1 MMKRFI
7 KYDFTYM
14 AITLKDVA
22 KLAGTSIATAS
33 ATLNP
38 GNKSNTR
45 VGDIARHR
53 ILSAA
58 SELGYAYNPIA
69 KSLVTGKT
77 GVIGLMLP
85 YADAFVDQNPFCATL
100 LAGIVTSLMQRH
112 YNLMLYTATSGSVT
126 ESSKVA
132 IDSRVDGILLVVPP
146 VNSDVFAHCD
156 KRSIPYVSVIRDIDE
171 NACSVNCDDYTG
183 GYMATK
189 HLIDLGHRR
198 IAHFVG
204 NPDVSTT
211 AARLEG
217 YRAAMHDAGIPESDH
232 FEVPSGFLR
241 EPGYQSAMMTFSGN
255 PQSAPTAVFACNDLC
270 AAGALQ
276 ALSEL
281 GISVPDEVSIVGFD
295 DTPFSA
301 SLQPPLTTIRMPI
314 QEMGALAV
322 ELLVNIIEDRKPTT
336 QQHCLPVSLTLRSS
350 TSMSPK
356 T

>member
-1 MMKRFI
+1 
-7 KYDFTYM
+7 M
-14 AITLKDVA
+14 AITLKHVA
-22 KLAGTSIATAS
+22 QHAGTSIAAAS

-45 VGDIARHR
+45 VGDIARQR

-58 SELGYAYNPIA
+58 SELGYTYNPIA

-77 GVIGLMLP
+77 GVIGLILP

-100 LAGIVTSLMQRH
+100 LASIVTSLMQKH
-112 YNLMLYTATSGSVT
+112 YNLMLYTSTSGSVT
-126 ESSKVA
+126 ESSNVA

-146 VNSDVFAHCD
+146 VNSDVFAQCD
-156 KRSIPYVSVIRDIDE
+156 KRKIPFVSVIRDIDD

-189 HLIDLGHRR
+189 HLIDLGHRK

-211 AARLEG
+211 SARLAG
-217 YRAAMHDAGIPESDH
+217 YRAAMHDAGVPESG
-232 FEVPSGFLR
+232 FIEVPSGFLR
-241 EPGYQSAMMTFSGN
+241 EPGYQSAMMTFSN
-255 PQSAPTAVFACNDLC
+255 KSKATPTAVFACNDLC

-281 GISVPDEVSIVGFD
+281 NISVPDEVSVVGYD

-314 QEMGALAV
+314 QEMGSLAV
-322 ELLVNIIEDRKPTT
+322 ELLVNIIEDQQPETR
-336 QQHCLPVSLTLRSS
+336 QHCLPISLTVRSS
-350 TSMSPK
+350 TATSPHS
-356 T
+356 